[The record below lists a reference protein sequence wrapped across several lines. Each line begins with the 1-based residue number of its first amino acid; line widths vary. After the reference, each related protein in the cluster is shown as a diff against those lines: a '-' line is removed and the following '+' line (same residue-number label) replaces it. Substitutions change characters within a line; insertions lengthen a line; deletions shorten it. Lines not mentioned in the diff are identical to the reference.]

1 MKVEYI
7 SHMGDDLMVVNA
19 ARVSMDKESSLVQA
33 PPVIGGQDFS
43 YQFMMKPEDVK
54 LIKYLAKH
62 NHWTPFSHPQICL
75 RVTVPIFIAN
85 QLKRHVVGL
94 TLNEV
99 SRRYVDTPPEFHVP
113 TGWRKRPD
121 KSIKQGSSD
130 ELVSFF
136 GFIGDLHTPEEQYD
150 WLIRQC
156 LDTYNRFIEAGICPE
171 QARMCLPLSM
181 VTSWY
186 WTGSLAAYAR
196 ICKQRLDA
204 HAQRETQFVAQ
215 EIQRIIEPLF
225 PHSWAAL
232 IGGQDG
238 V

>member
-1 MKVEYI
+1 MKVDYI

-19 ARVSMDKESSLVQA
+19 ARVSMEKQRTEFLLHGDPRIPEGESGDDRLVK
-33 PPVIGGQDFS
+33 F
-43 YQFMMKPEDVK
+43 
-54 LIKYLAKH
+54 LAKH

-99 SRRYVDTPPEFHVP
+99 SRRYVDTPPEFFTP
-113 TGWRKRPD
+113 DKWRARPD

-130 ELVSFF
+130 QEIVTLPQNIYGAS
-136 GFIGDLHTPEEQYD
+136 PKEAYD

-156 LDTYNRFIEAGICPE
+156 LDTYNRFIDAGICPE

-181 VTSWY
+181 MTSYY

-204 HAQRETQFVAQ
+204 HAQRETQWVAEQ
-215 EIQRIIEPLF
+215 IRDVIAPLF
-225 PHSWAAL
+225 PYSWAAL
-232 IGGQDG
+232 IGGQEG
-238 V
+238 Q